1 MKRLV
6 VSVQLLSI
14 ALLWIFGSQVWASAT
29 ITDQAKSIQV
39 TGLEAYPQLLVGLVV
54 WLLIAFVARYVK
66 SLFGKFLLTAVTVLL
81 IATMSPVWFES
92 ASGSLSVLSS
102 SISKLTGV
110 SDWASQSQ
118 LLSDGYYNH
127 LAADLFVIFLIL
139 CFTTSIVRIWQN
151 TSSDGSKPL
160 TRIDQL
166 PKW

>member
-1 MKRLV
+1 VKRLV
-6 VSVQLLSI
+6 VSAQLLSI
-14 ALLWIFGSQVWASAT
+14 SLLWIFGSQVWASAT
-29 ITDQAKSIQV
+29 ITDQARSIQV

-54 WLLIAFVARYVK
+54 WLLIAFVSRYVK

-92 ASGSLSVLSS
+92 ASGSLSVLSPS
-102 SISKLTGV
+102 VAKLTGV

-118 LLSDGYYNH
+118 LLSNGFYNH
-127 LAADLFVIFLIL
+127 FAADLFVITLIV
-139 CFTTSIVRIWQN
+139 CFSATVIRIWKN
-151 TSSDGSKPL
+151 TSPDGSKPL

>member
-1 MKRLV
+1 MKRLIV
-6 VSVQLLSI
+6 LTQLLSI

-29 ITDQAKSIQV
+29 ITEQAKAIEI

-66 SLFGKFLLTAVTVLL
+66 SLFGKFLLTAITVLL

-92 ASGSLSVLSS
+92 ASGSLSVLGP
-102 SISKLTGV
+102 SISKFTGV
-110 SDWASQSQ
+110 SDWASQSP
-118 LLSDGYYNH
+118 LLSNGFYNH
-127 LAADLFVIFLIL
+127 LAADLFVIALII
-139 CFTTSIVRIWQN
+139 CFTATVIRIWQN
-151 TSSDGSKPL
+151 SANDGSKPL